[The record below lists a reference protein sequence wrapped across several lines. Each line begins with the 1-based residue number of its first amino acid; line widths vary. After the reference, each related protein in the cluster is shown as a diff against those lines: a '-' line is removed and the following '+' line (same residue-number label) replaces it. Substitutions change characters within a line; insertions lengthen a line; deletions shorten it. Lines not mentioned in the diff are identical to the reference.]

1 MVGSIIIYYY
11 KLLILI
17 NILRELFTI
26 KEDFV
31 INSLHSIVM
40 KECSNKY
47 YEEYRSYKHHP
58 REQILRSRI
67 KSIETK
73 YSEFIENFKF
83 LLKEAVAMGY
93 YSPVDYSKNPFLY
106 CGKVKV
112 TNNPYY

>member
-1 MVGSIIIYYY
+1 MSENKVVDFKKIIEQLEYIGENIRLLFQYNSFNFNDNYERYDY
-11 KLLILI
+11 KVLILI

-73 YSEFIENFKF
+73 YSEFIENFK
-83 LLKEAVAMGY
+83 K
-93 YSPVDYSKNPFLY
+93 
-106 CGKVKV
+106 
-112 TNNPYY
+112 

>member
-1 MVGSIIIYYY
+1 MSENKVVDFKKIIEQLEYIGENIRLLFQYNSFNFNDNYERYDY
-11 KLLILI
+11 KVLILI

-31 INSLHSIVM
+31 INTLHSIVM

-73 YSEFIENFKF
+73 YSEFIENFK
-83 LLKEAVAMGY
+83 K
-93 YSPVDYSKNPFLY
+93 
-106 CGKVKV
+106 
-112 TNNPYY
+112 

>member
-1 MVGSIIIYYY
+1 MSENKDVDFKKIIEQLEYIGENIRLLFQYNSFNFNDNYERYDY
-11 KLLILI
+11 KVLILI

-73 YSEFIENFKF
+73 YSEFIENFK
-83 LLKEAVAMGY
+83 K
-93 YSPVDYSKNPFLY
+93 
-106 CGKVKV
+106 
-112 TNNPYY
+112 